1 MSRKDAQG
9 PGTPGRLVFAGD
21 VYCDL
26 VFVGADVPESGGETF
41 ANRFLIAPG
50 GVANRA
56 VAAARTG
63 ATTSLVSALGDDPLG
78 QYVRSQLESEDG
90 LDISLLR
97 SVPGYQSPVSV
108 ALSGPEDRR
117 FITYLEPHDP
127 WGSGEHPDDVFA
139 IHVSATAGSSA
150 WVTRLRD
157 AGALVVAGVGWDPT
171 GEWSPALLSEL
182 SSVDVFV
189 PNHVEAMAYARAPDP
204 EAAAKILAER
214 VPLVVVTRGRHGVI
228 AIDSARNVMAEVPG
242 IPVTAVDPTG
252 AGDVFVATFMSA
264 LRQDWDLRSC
274 LRFANLCAAYSVTGP
289 GGATTAP
296 RPGDLPA
303 FIEAHCPG
311 GDWDFLSGLGAVRLA
326 EPEISGAV
334 QKFASDFQVTGM
346 CGGLLNYMQYDHA
359 HARNFIAP
367 VLAARHVR
375 QADPRQYLVGLLT
388 PAAVVAEH
396 LGRRAITGEGHLRV
410 IRRPAL
416 IPRKVRIRPVDHLLE
431 PVPLHVPEVLHHSRN
446 RPAGGNDRRVPRIL
460 VQPLDN
466 GAHRGP
472 LILQRFKKILP
483 DVPVTVRH
491 APSFLAA
498 LRVGRKRG
506 C

>member
-1 MSRKDAQG
+1 MSRKDAHR
-9 PGTPGRLVFAGD
+9 PDAPGRLVFAGD

-41 ANRFLIAPG
+41 ADRFLIAPG
-50 GVANRA
+50 GVANRS

-63 ATTSLVSALGDDPLG
+63 APTSLVSALGDDPLG
-78 QYVRSQLESEDG
+78 KYVRSLLESEEG

-127 WGSGEHPDDVFA
+127 WGSGEYPDDVFA
-139 IHVSATAGSSA
+139 IHVSATVASSV
-150 WVTRLRD
+150 WVNRLRG
-157 AGALVVAGVGWDPT
+157 AGALVVGGVGWDPT
-171 GEWSPALLSEL
+171 GEWSPALLAEL

-204 EAAAKILAER
+204 EAAARILAER

-252 AGDVFVATFMSA
+252 AGDVFVATFMAA
-264 LRQDWDLRSC
+264 LRQDWDLRTC

-311 GDWDFLSGLGAVRLA
+311 GDWSFLSGLGAARLA

-334 QKFASDFQVTGM
+334 QQFTSDFQVAGM
-346 CGGLLNYMQYDHA
+346 CGRFLDYVQYDHA
-359 HARNFIAP
+359 HVRNFIVA

-375 QADPRQYLVGLLT
+375 QADARQYLVGLLAPT
-388 PAAVVAEH
+388 VVVAEH
-396 LGRRAITGEGHLRV
+396 LGRRAIAGKGHLRV
-410 IRRPAL
+410 IRWPAL
-416 IPRKVRIRPVDHLLE
+416 VPRKVRVRPGDDLLE
-431 PVPLHVPEVLHHSRN
+431 PVPLHVPEVLNHSRN
-446 RPAGGNDRRVPRIL
+446 RPA
-460 VQPLDN
+460 
-466 GAHRGP
+466 
-472 LILQRFKKILP
+472 
-483 DVPVTVRH
+483 
-491 APSFLAA
+491 
-498 LRVGRKRG
+498 
-506 C
+506 